1 MVDLVV
7 LAAVVFAFGLV
18 SRRLEG
24 TALTAPIVFVV
35 AGIILGPAGLGLVE
49 LKIDDHTVLLL
60 GEVALA
66 IVLFTDAAR
75 TNLSTLRQNEGLPL
89 RLLGIGMPLT
99 IALGTAV
106 AALLLTDLTL
116 WEAAIVGTVLAPTDA
131 ALGQAV
137 VNNPRIP
144 IRIRQALNVE
154 AGLNDGLSVPF
165 LALFLT
171 LAVAEEE
178 LQPASYWIRFALEQ
192 VGFGVVVGVGVG
204 LAGGWLVSW
213 ASKRGWMTDSFQR
226 LAILALALIAWALAD
241 QVGGNGFIAAF
252 VGGLAVGPILERVGE
267 QLIRFTE
274 AEGQLLNLSVF
285 FIFGV
290 LAIGLIQ
297 PLSWRVVLY
306 ALLSLS
312 VIRMLPVALSLL
324 QTRLRSISVL
334 FMGWFGP
341 RGLASIVLGL
351 IVVGEAPLFAGREEM
366 GLVVALTVLL
376 SVLLHGVTAAPLSA
390 VYARRVE
397 RMAADV
403 PEKQGAV
410 EPPTSVGSVPAGGSE
425 SPMRPDEMSRCKE
438 PDKGELRL
446 STDPEQLQSRALEIN
461 RS

>member
-1 MVDLVV
+1 VVDLAV
-7 LAAVVFAFGLV
+7 LAAIIFAFGLV

-24 TALTAPIVFVV
+24 TVLTAPLMFVA
-35 AGIILGPAGLGLVE
+35 AGIVLGPAGLGLVE
-49 LKIDDHTVLLL
+49 FGLDDHTVLLL
-60 GEVALA
+60 GEIALA

-75 TNLSTLRQNEGLPL
+75 INLSALRQNEGLPL

-99 IALGTAV
+99 IALGTVV
-106 AALLLTDLTL
+106 AALVLTDLSF
-116 WEAAIVGTVLAPTDA
+116 WEAAIVGAVLAPTDA

-137 VNNPRIP
+137 VSNPRVP
-144 IRIRQALNVE
+144 VRVRQSLNVE
-154 AGLNDGLSVPF
+154 AGLNDGLTVPF

-192 VGFGVVVGVGVG
+192 IGLGVIVGIGIG
-204 LAGGWLVSW
+204 LVGGWLVSR
-213 ASKRGWMTDSFQR
+213 ASERGWMTDSSQR
-226 LAILALALIAWALAD
+226 LALLALAIIAWALAD

-252 VGGLAVGPILERVGE
+252 VGGLAVGPTVERVGE

-274 AEGQLLNLSVF
+274 SEGQLLNLSVF
-285 FIFGV
+285 FIFGILV
-290 LAIGLIQ
+290 IGLIQ
-297 PLSWRVVLY
+297 PLSWEVALY

-312 VIRMLPVALSLL
+312 VIRMLPVVVSLAG
-324 QTRLRSISVL
+324 THLRSVSVL

-351 IVVGEAPLFAGREEM
+351 IVVAEAPLLAGREEIE
-366 GLVVALTVLL
+366 LVVALTVLL

-397 RMAADV
+397 EMAADA

-410 EPPTSVGSVPAGGSE
+410 ELPTRVGSV
-425 SPMRPDEMSRCKE
+425 
-438 PDKGELRL
+438 
-446 STDPEQLQSRALEIN
+446 STSD
-461 RS
+461 